1 MSFTVE
7 LMFCEEAI
15 LQEIADKH
23 FTRDDVAL
31 TYAFCRDAKE
41 TQNVNFRTINEA
53 IVKRWSLSALDYIK
67 GKAAKL
73 IENRALFGR
82 NESH

>member
-1 MSFTVE
+1 MSVFIE
-7 LMFCEEAI
+7 LMFCEETI
-15 LQEIADKH
+15 LQEIADKN

-53 IVKRWSLSALDYIK
+53 IVKRWSLSALEYIK
-67 GKAAKL
+67 DKVAKL
-73 IENRALFGR
+73 IENRYVAQQK
-82 NESH
+82 EAE